1 MGGVRVG
8 AGAIV
13 GAGAMVTKDVA
24 PGEVVAGNPARALA
38 AAARRD
44 T

>member
-1 MGGVRVG
+1 
-8 AGAIV
+8 V

-38 AAARRD
+38 ARESSA
-44 T
+44 